1 MKLSSSVCVLVGTLG
16 LLLALLAQRAGATD
30 FEEIEKLIA
39 GDGSG
44 GRQRPRGTPFAR
56 PYQLFNLKSD
66 PSEASDVLATHD
78 TIGPSLERIQKRSPG
93 QTPVEMDDEHRE
105 ALKSLGYVD

>member
-1 MKLSSSVCVLVGTLG
+1 M
-16 LLLALLAQRAGATD
+16 
-30 FEEIEKLIA
+30 
-39 GDGSG
+39 
-44 GRQRPRGTPFAR
+44 GRQCLFRRSNCALVPFLTLNMTEQWAYSSDGER
-56 PYQLFNLKSD
+56 RLVNYVSD